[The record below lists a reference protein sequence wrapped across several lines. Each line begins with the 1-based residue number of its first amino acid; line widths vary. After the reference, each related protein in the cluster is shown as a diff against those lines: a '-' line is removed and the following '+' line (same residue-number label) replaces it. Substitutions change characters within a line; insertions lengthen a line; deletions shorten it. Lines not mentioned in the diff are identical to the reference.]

1 LRKGLVILGA
11 LGRIVLA
18 VGMLLLVPIPIAL
31 IYGEYGL
38 VKYFLY
44 PSSISILIGLILTLS
59 IPLSFR
65 DVGLFEAMVIS
76 ALGWI
81 IASIIGSIPYIYILK
96 MSPVDA
102 FFETMSGFTT
112 TGMTLIKIIEGKP
125 YSILFWRALTQWI
138 GGVGIILFFIVI
150 FAGGGA
156 PGLRRLY
163 MAEAREEKLTV
174 STWHTVKCI
183 WIIYFAYSALCA
195 VALWIA
201 GMDPYEAI
209 THTFTVLST
218 GGFSTRT
225 ASIAAFNS
233 LAIEIILIVF
243 MVIGGI
249 SFLAHYTLFTK
260 GLRSFLRHYEVKAIL
275 LIIGLSTAIVSY
287 DLVVHGVNLFN
298 ALRESMFQVV
308 SIMTTTGYT
317 TININ
322 TLPPLSKAVITV
334 LMFIGGGAGS
344 TAGAI
349 KVARIVVALKAV
361 SYELNKL
368 LLPRGSEKPIRIGFR
383 VLPEEDALRI
393 TAFIIAY
400 LIFYVAG
407 VMILT
412 FRGVNVFSA
421 MSAVASAQGNVG
433 PAFVSLFD
441 LDDVSKLVLALEMWV
456 GRLEVIPV
464 LVLLNFKAWRS
475 VLGRTSQ
482 TIV

>member
-1 LRKGLVILGA
+1 MLGA

-31 IYGEYGL
+31 IYGEYDL
-38 VKYFLY
+38 VEHFLF
-44 PSSISILIGLILTLS
+44 PSSISILIGLVLTFS
-59 IPLSFR
+59 INLSFR
-65 DVGLFEAMVIS
+65 DIGLFEAMIIS

-125 YSILFWRALTQWI
+125 YSLLFWRAFTQWI

-163 MAEAREEKLTV
+163 MAEAREEKLTI
-174 STWHTVKCI
+174 STWHTVKYI

-195 VALWIA
+195 AALWLA
-201 GMDPYEAI
+201 GMNPYEAI

-233 LAIEIILIVF
+233 LTIEIILIVF

-260 GLRSFLRHYEVKAIL
+260 GLRGFLRHYEVRAIF
-275 LIIGLSTAIVSY
+275 LIIGLSTLIVTY
-287 DLVVHGVNLFN
+287 DLVVHGVKVFS
-298 ALRESMFQVV
+298 ALRESLFQVV

-317 TININ
+317 TIDIN

-349 KVARIVVALKAV
+349 KVARVVIALKAV
-361 SYELNKL
+361 GYELNKL
-368 LLPRGSEKPIRIGFR
+368 LLPRGSEKPVRIGFR
-383 VLPEEDALRI
+383 VLRDEDVLRI

-400 LIFYVAG
+400 LIFYIAG

-412 FRGVNVFSA
+412 FRGVDVFPA
-421 MSAVASAQGNVG
+421 ISAVASAQGNVG

-441 LDDVSKLVLALEMWV
+441 LDDISKLVLALEMWI

-464 LVLLNFKAWRS
+464 LALLNFKAWRS
-475 VLGRTSQ
+475 VLGRPGK

>member
-1 LRKGLVILGA
+1 MILGA

-31 IYGEYGL
+31 IYGEYEL

-44 PSSISILIGLILTLS
+44 PSSISIFIGLILTLS

-65 DVGLFEAMVIS
+65 DIRLFEAMVIS

-150 FAGGGA
+150 FAREEA

-174 STWHTVKCI
+174 STWYTVKYI

-195 VALWIA
+195 VALWLA
-201 GMDPYEAI
+201 GMDLYEAI

-243 MVIGGI
+243 MVVGGI

-317 TININ
+317 TIDIN
-322 TLPPLSKAVITV
+322 TLPPLSKAVLTV

-383 VLPEEDALRI
+383 VLPEEAALRI

-464 LVLLNFKAWRS
+464 LALLNFKAWRS

>member
-1 LRKGLVILGA
+1 LNKSLVILGA

-18 VGMLLLVPIPIAL
+18 LGMLLLVPIPIAMV
-31 IYGEYGL
+31 YGEYTL
-38 VKYFLY
+38 IKYFLY
-44 PSSISILIGLILTLS
+44 PSSISLLIGLVLTLAIS
-59 IPLSFR
+59 LSFR
-65 DVGLFEAMVIS
+65 DVGLFEAMAIS

-125 YSILFWRALTQWI
+125 YSILFWRAFTQWI
-138 GGVGIILFFIVI
+138 GGVGIILFFIVM

-174 STWHTVKCI
+174 STWHTVKYI
-183 WIIYFAYSALCA
+183 WIIYFAYSALCTI
-195 VALWIA
+195 ALWLA
-201 GMDPYEAI
+201 GMNPYEAI

-233 LAIEIILIVF
+233 LTIEIVLIVF
-243 MVIGGI
+243 MIIGGI

-260 GLRSFLRHYEVKAIL
+260 GLRNFLRHYEVKAIF
-275 LIIGLSTAIVSY
+275 LIIGLSTAVVTY
-287 DLVVHGVNLFN
+287 DLVIHGVDVFR
-298 ALRESMFQVV
+298 ALRESLFQVV

-317 TININ
+317 TIDIN
-322 TLPPLSKAVITV
+322 ALPPLSKAVITI

-349 KVARIVVALKAV
+349 KVARIVIALKAV

-368 LLPRGSEKPIRIGFR
+368 LLPRGSEKPLRIGFR
-383 VLPEEDALRI
+383 VLQEEDALRI
-393 TAFIIAY
+393 TSFIIAY
-400 LIFYVAG
+400 LVFYVAG
-407 VMILT
+407 VLILT
-412 FRGVNVFSA
+412 FRGIDVFSA

-433 PAFVSLFD
+433 PAFISLFD

-456 GRLEVIPV
+456 GRLEVLPV
-464 LVLLNFKAWRS
+464 LALLNFKAWRS
-475 VLGRTSQ
+475 VLGGTS
-482 TIV
+482 

>member
-1 LRKGLVILGA
+1 MNKGLIILGA
-11 LGRIVLA
+11 LGRIVFAL
-18 VGMLLLVPIPIAL
+18 GILLLVPIPIAMV
-31 IYGEYGL
+31 YGEYAL
-38 VKYFLY
+38 IKYFLY
-44 PSSISILIGLILTLS
+44 PSSTSLLIGLTLTLA

-65 DVGLFEAMVIS
+65 DVRLFEAMVIS

-81 IASIIGSIPYIYILK
+81 IASIIGSIPYIYILE
-96 MSPVDA
+96 MSPIDA

-125 YSILFWRALTQWI
+125 FSILFWRAFTQWI
-138 GGVGIILFFIVI
+138 GGVGIILFFIAI

-163 MAEAREEKLTV
+163 VAEAREEKLTI
-174 STWHTVKCI
+174 STWRTVKYI

-195 VALWIA
+195 IALRLA
-201 GMDPYEAI
+201 GMNLYEAI

-233 LAIEIILIVF
+233 LTVEVVLIVF

-249 SFLAHYTLFTK
+249 SFLAHYILFTK
-260 GLRSFLRHYEVKAIL
+260 GLGGFLKHYEVRATF
-275 LIIGLSTAIVSY
+275 LIIGLSTAIVTY
-287 DLVVHGVNLFN
+287 DLVTHGVNVFS
-298 ALRESMFQVV
+298 ALRESLFQVV

-317 TININ
+317 TIDIN
-322 TLPPLSKAVITV
+322 VLPPLSKTVITI
-334 LMFIGGGAGS
+334 LMFVGGGAGS

-349 KVARIVVALKAV
+349 KVARIVIALKAV
-361 SYELNKL
+361 NYELNKL
-368 LLPRGSEKPIRIGFR
+368 LLPRGSEKPIRVGSR
-383 VLPEEDALRI
+383 VLPEEDVVRI
-393 TAFIIAY
+393 AAFIMAY
-400 LIFYVAG
+400 LVFYIVG

-412 FRGVNVFSA
+412 LRGVNVFSA

-475 VLGRTSQ
+475 VLGRTS
-482 TIV
+482 